1 MPRSEMSAY
10 EHGEGVCNQRP
21 ISCPLCSKTFTLW
34 SHYETHKKC
43 HQKLK
48 QRQYPCQSCGKVII
62 LTRETLLSITVGSIS
77 DLHLGQQQ
85 EHAPADPQG
94 SPTLPVCPLWGLL
107 QTESSPTVSPRAE
120 DPLSHCVH
128 LLCLS
133 GNIREP
139 KDTFKQVN
147 CMRNGKRK
155 V

>member
-1 MPRSEMSAY
+1 MSAY
-10 EHGEGVCNQRP
+10 QHGEGVCNQRP
-21 ISCPLCSKTFTLW
+21 IGCPLCSKTFTLW

-62 LTRETLLSITVGSIS
+62 SVLSSAGILSLNVRPGNFS

-94 SPTLPVCPLWGLL
+94 SSPLPVRPLWGLL
-107 QTESSPTVSPRAE
+107 QAESSPTVSPGAE
-120 DPLSHCVH
+120 DQLSNCVH

-133 GNIREP
+133 GNISGL